1 MTRPRVLAA
10 IAAWLVVVAGVS
22 TLVWFVISRAGGQ
35 LVAPQQPL
43 VATSEQA
50 GQPRAPAGPSAQ
62 PSDQPSDPPSAQ
74 PPTGERR
81 TWQGSAGLVIAVCD
95 PGGVRL
101 VSAQPIDGF
110 HAEVKEAGPEELEV
124 EFEGREDESDGD
136 VTVVARCSAG
146 VPGFTVEAEDD

>member
-22 TLVWFVISRAGGQ
+22 TLAWFVISRAGGQ
-35 LVAPQQPL
+35 LVAPQEPL

-50 GQPRAPAGPSAQ
+50 GGGRTPATPAVE
-62 PSDQPSDPPSAQ
+62 PPDQPSA
-74 PPTGERR
+74 GERR
-81 TWQGSAGLVIAVCD
+81 TWQGGAGLVIAVCD

-110 HAEVKEAGPEELEV
+110 HAEVKDAGPEELEV
-124 EFEGREDESDGD
+124 EFEGREDQGGD
-136 VTVVARCSAG
+136 VTVVARCASGA
-146 VPGFTVEAEDD
+146 PAFTVEAEDD